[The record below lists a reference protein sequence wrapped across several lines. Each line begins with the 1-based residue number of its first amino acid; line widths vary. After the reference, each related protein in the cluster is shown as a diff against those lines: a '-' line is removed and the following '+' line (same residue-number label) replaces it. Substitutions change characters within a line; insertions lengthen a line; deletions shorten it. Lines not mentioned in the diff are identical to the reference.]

1 MNWTLV
7 LIDLALIVLLVLG
20 MYRRRHGR
28 KDLVVSFI
36 GANAGVLVVASALI
50 NVSSTASLG
59 VGLGLF
65 GVLSIIRL
73 RSTELEQHDVAYFFS
88 SLAMGL
94 IAGIG
99 VGQVWLTATLMGLPV
114 LVLAIVDHPRFMAGS
129 RRQRMVVDRA
139 IADEN
144 ALCAYLGQ
152 LLGAHVSQVTVI
164 QTDFVLDKTIVDV
177 TYRLGGGSPAAPA
190 ASAPVAGTHATS
202 PQVSFHNTTTDE
214 EAATAEWGMNPQGV
228 ASESHAHRFA
238 GTVNE
243 R

>member
-7 LIDLALIVLLVLG
+7 AIDLALIIVLVLG

-28 KDLVVSFI
+28 KDLVVSFF

-99 VGQVWLTATLMGLPV
+99 VGQLWLTAILMALPV
-114 LVLAIVDHPRFMAGS
+114 VVLAVVDHPRFMAGS
-129 RRQRMVVDRA
+129 RRQRMIVDRA
-139 IADEN
+139 IEDEA
-144 ALCAYLGQ
+144 ALSAYLAE
-152 LLGAHVSQVTVI
+152 LLRARVTQVTVI

-177 TYRLGGGSPAAPA
+177 TYRLGGGSSADKESKD
-190 ASAPVAGTHATS
+190 SAPEIATQGISTTGNGHTGTANNVDT
-202 PQVSFHNTTTDE
+202 VSRLVD
-214 EAATAEWGMNPQGV
+214 V
-228 ASESHAHRFA
+228 R
-238 GTVNE
+238 
-243 R
+243 

>member
-7 LIDLALIVLLVLG
+7 AIDLALIIVLVLG

-28 KDLVVSFI
+28 KDLVVSFF

-94 IAGIG
+94 IAGLG
-99 VGQVWLTATLMGLPV
+99 VGQLWLTAILMALPV
-114 LVLAIVDHPRFMAGS
+114 VVLAVVDHPRFMAGS
-129 RRQRMVVDRA
+129 RRQRMIVDRA
-139 IADEN
+139 IADEA
-144 ALCAYLGQ
+144 ALSAYLAE
-152 LLGAHVSQVTVI
+152 LLRARVTQVTVI

-177 TYRLGGGSPAAPA
+177 TYRLGGGSSADKESKD
-190 ASAPVAGTHATS
+190 SAPEIATQGTNANGNGYTGTANNIDT
-202 PQVSFHNTTTDE
+202 VSRLVD
-214 EAATAEWGMNPQGV
+214 V
-228 ASESHAHRFA
+228 R
-238 GTVNE
+238 
-243 R
+243 

>member
-7 LIDLALIVLLVLG
+7 AIDLALIILLVLG

-73 RSTELEQHDVAYFFS
+73 RSTELQQQDVAYFFS

-99 VGQVWLTATLMGLPV
+99 VGQLWLTATLMALPV
-114 LVLAIVDHPRFMAGS
+114 LVLAVVDHPRFMAGS

-139 IADEN
+139 IANEA
-144 ALCAYLGQ
+144 ALSAYLAE
-152 LLGAHVSQVTVI
+152 LLAAQVTQVTVI

-177 TYRLGGGSPAAPA
+177 TYRLPDASTGAAKA
-190 ASAPVAGTHATS
+190 QASAPQAVHNPLA
-202 PQVSFHNTTTDE
+202 FHNSPSA
-214 EAATAEWGMNPQGV
+214 EAAAERMGSKPQST
-228 ASESHAHRFA
+228 ASETHAHRFA
-238 GTVNE
+238 GTVND

>member
-7 LIDLALIVLLVLG
+7 AIDLALIILLVLG

-99 VGQVWLTATLMGLPV
+99 VGQLWLTATLMALPV
-114 LVLAIVDHPRFMAGS
+114 VVLAVVDHPRFMAGS

-139 IADEN
+139 IANEA
-144 ALCAYLGQ
+144 ALSAYLAE
-152 LLGAHVSQVTVI
+152 LLGAQITQVTVI

-177 TYRLGGGSPAAPA
+177 TYRLATGSPTEAVTSAEAGSSQGEHAPLSLYGSNTAEAAV
-190 ASAPVAGTHATS
+190 APEWGTNHATS
-202 PQVSFHNTTTDE
+202 E
-214 EAATAEWGMNPQGV
+214 G
-228 ASESHAHRFA
+228 HAHRFA
-238 GTVNE
+238 GTVND

>member
-7 LIDLALIVLLVLG
+7 AIDLALIILLVLG
-20 MYRRRHGR
+20 MYRHRHGR
-28 KDLVVSFI
+28 KDLVVSFF

-99 VGQVWLTATLMGLPV
+99 VGQLWLTATLMALPV
-114 LVLAIVDHPRFMAGS
+114 LVLAVVDHPRFMAGA

-139 IADEN
+139 IADEA
-144 ALCAYLGQ
+144 ALHAYLTE
-152 LLGAHVSQVTVI
+152 LLAAQVTQVTVI

-177 TYRLGGGSPAAPA
+177 TYRLGGGYSSGSSAESVADVAPCLEH
-190 ASAPVAGTHATS
+190 APVEFHSSNVSGRWGTDHPTPTS
-202 PQVSFHNTTTDE
+202 GT
-214 EAATAEWGMNPQGV
+214 
-228 ASESHAHRFA
+228 HAHRFA
-238 GTVNE
+238 GTVND

>member
-7 LIDLALIVLLVLG
+7 AIDLALIILLVLG

-99 VGQVWLTATLMGLPV
+99 VGQLWLTTTLMALPV
-114 LVLAIVDHPRFMAGS
+114 VVLAVVDHPRFMAGS

-139 IADEN
+139 IANEA
-144 ALCAYLGQ
+144 ALSAYLAE
-152 LLGAHVSQVTVI
+152 LLGAQITQVTVI

-177 TYRLGGGSPAAPA
+177 TYRLATGSPTEAVTSAEAGSSQGEHAPLSLYGSNTAEAATPEWR
-190 ASAPVAGTHATS
+190 TNHATS
-202 PQVSFHNTTTDE
+202 E
-214 EAATAEWGMNPQGV
+214 G
-228 ASESHAHRFA
+228 HAHRFA
-238 GTVNE
+238 GTVND

>member
-7 LIDLALIVLLVLG
+7 AIDLALIILLVLG

-99 VGQVWLTATLMGLPV
+99 VGQLWLTATLMALPV
-114 LVLAIVDHPRFMAGS
+114 VVLADVDHPRFMAGS

-139 IADEN
+139 IANEA
-144 ALCAYLGQ
+144 ALSAYLAE
-152 LLGAHVSQVTVI
+152 LLGAQITQVTVI

-177 TYRLGGGSPAAPA
+177 TYRLATGSPTEAVTSAEAGSSQGEHAPL
-190 ASAPVAGTHATS
+190 SLYGS
-202 PQVSFHNTTTDE
+202 NTA
-214 EAATAEWGMNPQGV
+214 EAATPEWGTNL
-228 ASESHAHRFA
+228 ATSEGHAHRFA
-238 GTVNE
+238 GTVND